1 MYRTRP
7 SQATPRAYISAHDY
21 WCEPLDY
28 LSGSLSRYNAFFFMK
43 LISMRCGVS
52 KGCKDKQLIRYSYNR
67 NISKVTKV
75 WPQYIYG
82 NLATFPNTKEGVS

>member
-28 LSGSLSRYNAFFFMK
+28 LSGSLSRYNAFFHETH
-43 LISMRCGVS
+43 I
-52 KGCKDKQLIRYSYNR
+52 DE
-67 NISKVTKV
+67 V
-75 WPQYIYG
+75 WGI
-82 NLATFPNTKEGVS
+82 